1 MMLLPNLQKEG
12 ICRHAT
18 CEHPVILPVHF
29 VGQPELS
36 DPAHHWLMVN
46 GHKKVSG
53 AFCDV
58 FYNQARPCDR
68 HQSNPL
74 NGPMTRFCGNRIET
88 VTVEVLS
95 LFKVC
100 LFLEGLEIVFVF
112 LIIHHRRSDLQRLVH
127 QSFIRRKWGL
137 SRAD

>member
-1 MMLLPNLQKEG
+1 
-12 ICRHAT
+12 
-18 CEHPVILPVHF
+18 
-29 VGQPELS
+29 
-36 DPAHHWLMVN
+36 
-46 GHKKVSG
+46 
-53 AFCDV
+53 
-58 FYNQARPCDR
+58 
-68 HQSNPL
+68 
-74 NGPMTRFCGNRIET
+74 MTRFCGNRIET